1 MINISWKNFVKAKSL
16 YTYIEN
22 KWMKGK
28 TKKKINNIKNAT

>member
-22 KWMKGK
+22 KWMKGNQK
-28 TKKKINNIKNAT
+28 RK